1 MALANK
7 KLCVNGYDELKTL
20 VKNTEKD
27 KRIFVLF
34 YGSKDSQGHS
44 WYMKNSN
51 IWEILFYVIQVSR

>member
-1 MALANK
+1 MALADK
-7 KLCVNGYDELKTL
+7 KLYVNGYDELKNT
-20 VKNTEKD
+20 VKKIGRD

-51 IWEILFYVIQVSR
+51 IY

>member
-1 MALANK
+1 MALADK
-7 KLCVNGYDELKTL
+7 KLYVNGYDELKNA
-20 VKNTEKD
+20 VKKIGRD

-51 IWEILFYVIQVSR
+51 IY